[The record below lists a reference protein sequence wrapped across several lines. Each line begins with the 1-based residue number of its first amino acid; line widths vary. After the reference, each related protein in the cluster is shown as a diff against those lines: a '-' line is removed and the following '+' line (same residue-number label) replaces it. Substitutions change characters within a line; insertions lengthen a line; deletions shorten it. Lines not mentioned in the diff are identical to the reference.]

1 MPRVFTVFMTF
12 QQIKYAICIAQEGKI
27 SLAAKKLFVSQ
38 PSLTQA
44 VRELEEEL
52 GITIFNRTNRGV
64 ELTPEGEEFLSYAR
78 QVSEQMNLLE
88 EKYKGAKR
96 RKRNF
101 CVSCQHYSFAVDA
114 FISLIREAGAD
125 EYDFRLRET
134 QTYEIIEDVASLRS
148 QVGVLYLNDF
158 NRAVILKVLKEND
171 LKFTP
176 VITALPHVFVA
187 KGHPL
192 TQKKSVSTDDLAPY
206 PCLTF
211 EQGEHNS
218 FYFSEEILSVRYS
231 AKNIRVRDRATL
243 FNCLVGLE
251 GYTISSG
258 IINGELNW
266 NNIVAIPLDVDDYM
280 EIGYVTHNKT
290 VLSALS
296 ERYIEL
302 LTQQAVS
309 GRMNADKK

>member
-192 TQKKSVSTDDLAPY
+192 TQKKSVSIDDLAPY

-218 FYFSEEILSVRYS
+218 FYFAEEILSVRYS